1 MDINIKVRNKIAAAE
16 EKVIICGNS
25 DYIIRFDLDDEWA
38 EYKTKTMRVDLLNGT
53 HEEVIFDG
61 DSCTLPAIHDRTR
74 VAVGIYAGNIRT
86 TTPAVLCCEKCI
98 TDANGVPAAPTED
111 VYSQL
116 LQRLNDFDGYW
127 LPEVSE
133 TGELSWKR
141 ESSGQAPE
149 TANIKGAKGDKGDKG
164 DAGSAGAKGDKGDAG
179 AAATVTV
186 GTVTTGA
193 AGSEASVTNSGTASA
208 AVLDFVIPRGAKG
221 DKGDAG
227 SAADYI
233 VQTGTTG
240 KWSWEKWNSGKKVCW
255 ATFDT
260 DALVTDKAWGS
271 LYYNT
276 WMNLA
281 ANKTARRYPFDF
293 TETPAVIASA
303 APNGSSDYF
312 LITDSG
318 NNLGTDK
325 THAPAYAIARPSV
338 GTVTTPKISYFV
350 VGK

>member
-98 TDANGVPAAPTED
+98 TDANGVPAAPAED

-141 ESSGQAPE
+141 ESSGQVPE
-149 TANIKGAKGDKGDKG
+149 TANIKGAKGD
-164 DAGSAGAKGDKGDAG
+164 
-179 AAATVTV
+179 
-186 GTVTTGA
+186 
-193 AGSEASVTNSGTASA
+193 
-208 AVLDFVIPRGAKG
+208 KG

-276 WMNLA
+276 WMNLD

>member
-16 EKVIICGNS
+16 EKMIICGNS
-25 DYIIRFDLDDEWA
+25 DYVIRFDLDDEWA
-38 EYKTKTMRVDLLNGT
+38 EYETKTMRVDLLNGT
-53 HEEVIFDG
+53 HEEVVFDG
-61 DSCTLPAIHDRTR
+61 DSCPLPAIYGRTR
-74 VAVGIYAGNIRT
+74 VAIGIYAGNIRT

-98 TDANGVPAAPTED
+98 TDSNGVTAAPTED

-116 LQRLNDFDGYW
+116 MQRLNDFDGYW

-141 ESSGQAPE
+141 ENGVQVPDAV
-149 TANIKGAKGDKGDKG
+149 NIKGAKGDKGD
-164 DAGSAGAKGDKGDAG
+164 AGAAGVKGDKGDAG

-193 AGSEASVTNSGTASA
+193 AGTAASVTNSGTENA
-208 AVLDFVIPRGAKG
+208 AVLNFVIPRG

-227 SAADYI
+227 SAADYV
-233 VQTGTTG
+233 VQKGTTG

-260 DALVTDKAWGS
+260 DALVTDTAWGQM
-271 LYYNT
+271 YYGT
-276 WMNLA
+276 WMNLE

-293 TETPAVIASA
+293 TTAPTVIVSPV
-303 APNGSSDYF
+303 PNSTNDYF
-312 LITDSG
+312 LITDSV
-318 NNLGTDK
+318 NNLGTSK
-325 THAPAYAIARPSV
+325 THAPAYAIARPTV
-338 GTVTTPKISYFV
+338 GTITTPQISYFV